1 MKTYIIRRILISI
14 PLLLAISFITF
25 LFIQLAPGDFF
36 DIMKM
41 NPQISPE
48 TINMYKGKYHL
59 DKPLIIQYF
68 YWISRLLKL
77 DLGYSFFYN
86 SPVSKV
92 LLSRIFNTLLL
103 SICSIILTWV
113 FAIPFGI
120 WAALHRNKIIDR
132 LLSILSYFGLS
143 VPNFFF
149 ALLLLFLASVTGILP
164 LGGMRSVNF
173 GDFTLIGK
181 IIDIAKHIIIPAIVI
196 STASLAGLQRI
207 MRGNMLE
214 VLGKQY
220 ILTARAKGLPE
231 HRVVYI
237 HALRNALNPMVT
249 IFGYQF
255 SALLSG
261 AALTEIVTGWPGLGS
276 TLLVAVRAQD
286 IYLVMGSMLIG
297 GVMLLLGNLLA
308 DVVLAWLDP
317 RIRYE

>member
-25 LFIQLAPGDFF
+25 LFIQIAPGDFF

-59 DKPLIIQYF
+59 DRPLIIQYF
-68 YWISRLLKL
+68 YWILRLLKL

>member
-1 MKTYIIRRILISI
+1 MKAFIIRRLLISI

-36 DIMKM
+36 DTMRM

-48 TINMYKGKYHL
+48 TIRMYEERYHL
-59 DKPLIIQYF
+59 DRPIIIQYF
-68 YWISRLLKL
+68 FWITNLLKL

-86 SPVSKV
+86 APVSKIILSRLFNTF
-92 LLSRIFNTLLL
+92 LLSL
-103 SICSIILTWV
+103 CSILLTWLL
-113 FAIPFGI
+113 AIPFGI
-120 WAALHRNKIIDR
+120 WAALRKNKVIDR
-132 LLSILSYFGLS
+132 ILSIFSYVGLS
-143 VPNFFF
+143 IPNFFF
-149 ALLLLFLASVTGILP
+149 ALILLFLASLSGILP
-164 LGGMRSVNF
+164 LGGMKSVSF
-173 GDFTLIGK
+173 PDLTFLGK
-181 IIDIAKHIIIPAIVI
+181 IIDIGKHIIIPSIVI

-231 HRVVYI
+231 RRVIYT
-237 HALRNALNPMVT
+237 HALRNAVNPMVT
-249 IFGYQF
+249 IFGFQF

-276 TLLVAVRAQD
+276 TMLVAVRAQD

-297 GVMLLLGNLLA
+297 GIMLLIGNLLA
-308 DVVLAWLDP
+308 DIALAWLDP
-317 RIRYE
+317 RIRYK